1 MALPRGLPSETK
13 QGPEDRRGQFNE
25 GTSPGGGGSAQSL
38 ERGRAAW
45 GRPEVQLACPN
56 PGWGAQGTTPY
67 LPSHLPL
74 SLLLGKPT
82 GGQHAEQ
89 AEKGAWR
96 GSGKAPL
103 ERAAPPR
110 HPLSPLIT
118 WVSLPR
124 VPLCGAGGFADGSS
138 GWFRENCGACG
149 TPSCPHTRRGRCSCS
164 IRGISFPCGQP
175 WRVCSRSSRPGPG
188 CLRWACSLGWRLIS
202 CHRAAPW
209 DGAGSPSMCLRPR
222 VGRARAEGA
231 AGGQEG
237 PRRFPG

>member
-45 GRPEVQLACPN
+45 GRPEVQPTCPD

-89 AEKGAWR
+89 AEKSAWR

-110 HPLSPLIT
+110 HP
-118 WVSLPR
+118 
-124 VPLCGAGGFADGSS
+124 
-138 GWFRENCGACG
+138 
-149 TPSCPHTRRGRCSCS
+149 
-164 IRGISFPCGQP
+164 FP
-175 WRVCSRSSRPGPG
+175 RSSRGSLFHV
-188 CLRWACSLGWRLIS
+188 CLCAGSGALLTAPLAGTERTAMPAEHPAVLTQGED
-202 CHRAAPW
+202 AAPAASE
-209 DGAGSPSMCLRPR
+209 GHPFPAGSRGTS
-222 VGRARAEGA
+222 A
-231 AGGQEG
+231 AGVRG
-237 PRRFPG
+237 PDQAASGGCAPWAGGSSPATGLLRGTVQAPHQCA